1 MVIDSAMNG
10 EVFTA
15 YAETLLAPMLNPG
28 SDIDADLA
36 AAHHNGDRAVARHE
50 PEDFAPYRIG
60 DGALAGFLDRAQQL
74 ERDMQGVFLEAGELR
89 LPGGRSCP
97 SPAPAPARAEEL
109 RRAEMNARSRAGSLK
124 SQLDKNRNKLKAAV
138 EETKEVR
145 RAAKNAL
152 FYQAE
157 VARLEK
163 LLSQAGVESSRRG
176 TIMSLRMEVFRLR
189 EALQASQARKDTTAP
204 SSGEKDKPPKA
215 APTPKTGKDTVGPLS
230 RENARLRKALE
241 RSQEQKDELVALR
254 RKVAALRRSKR
265 AAQASPPRASA
276 RLRKA
281 LERTRKQKDTIKAL
295 RGEVGSLNRETRRL
309 NRENGRLGRELE
321 PLQGL
326 KKTVRRLS
334 GEAKLLRGELAGYQ
348 DRMDLIA
355 LLTRRVDDLAI
366 ALRKSALEKEGL
378 EAKLA
383 ERPLLPAVFRRLR
396 DRDKAIA
403 SLRKAN
409 ERLGEKIRVPR
420 ARNARLEARIAK
432 LRTTRA
438 VLSKALYGSKSEK
451 QDKARS
457 ERKRG
462 QQRGAPGH
470 GRTQRPTLEEKEE
483 RHNPPQDARVCSCC
497 GKPYVANGELSSTV
511 IEIEVKA
518 HIRRIVRPRYRRG
531 CDCASSP
538 LEVAAPPV
546 PRLFPRTPCG
556 TTAWARILFERFA
569 CFRPLRRVA
578 AWMADQGLAI
588 APGTVAG
595 SVPRFLPLFEPLAKA
610 ILAHQN
616 EMAVRHGD
624 ETGWRIQSLS
634 ETGRSRR
641 AWLWISVS
649 AEAVYFLIDPSR
661 SAEVAMKLFGSVKG
675 IVFLVCDRYTAY
687 GKMARELD
695 GKVILCWC
703 WVHQRRDFIECAAG
717 QAKLTQWCREWI
729 ERIASVYRLN
739 EARLEHYDPG
749 LERPAPEFGAAQSEL
764 KKAVDGLFAHAEAEL
779 ARLPVKAREGKAL
792 RSLLKHR
799 EGLSVFVGKPQVPM
813 DNNAAE
819 RGLRGAV
826 IGRRLSFGSDSEKGA
841 DFTAIMYSVVST
853 LSMHGID
860 VLRWLE
866 AWLAACAEN
875 GRKPPDDLS
884 PWLPWSMSEARK
896 REFMAPG

>member
-1 MVIDSAMNG
+1 MAMRDEDFG
-10 EVFTA
+10 AGLTPVEA
-15 YAETLLAPMLNPG
+15 EDGLWSPPMAAPARGPRDWQSLYEEAHARAETERARA
-28 SDIDADLA
+28 DAA
-36 AAHHNGDRAVARHE
+36 E
-50 PEDFAPYRIG
+50 
-60 DGALAGFLDRAQQL
+60 
-74 ERDMQGVFLEAGELR
+74 
-89 LPGGRSCP
+89 
-97 SPAPAPARAEEL
+97 ARAEEL
-109 RRAEMNARSRAGSLK
+109 RRAEMVARSRAGSLK

-163 LLSQAGVESSRRG
+163 LLSQAGVESSKRS

-189 EALQASQARKDTTAP
+189 EALQASQARKDTTVP

-241 RSQEQKDELVALR
+241 RSQEQKDEFVALR

-295 RGEVGSLNRETRRL
+295 RGEVGSLSRETRRL

-334 GEAKLLRGELAGYQ
+334 DEAKLLRGELAGYHDQ
-348 DRMDLIA
+348 MDLIA
-355 LLTRRVDDLAI
+355 LLTRRVNYLAI
-366 ALRKSALEKEGL
+366 ALRKSAIEKEGL
-378 EAKLA
+378 EAELA

-396 DRDKAIA
+396 DRDKTIA

-409 ERLGEKIRVPR
+409 ERLGKKIKVLR
-420 ARNARLEARIAK
+420 ALNARLEARIAK

-470 GRTQRPTLEEKEE
+470 SRTQRPTLEEKEE
-483 RHNPPQDARVCSCC
+483 RHSPPQDARVCSCC

-518 HIRRIVRPRYRRG
+518 HIRRIVRLRYRRG

-546 PRLFPRTPCG
+546 PRLFPRTPYG
-556 TTAWARILFERFA
+556 TTVWARILFERFA

-578 AWMADQGLAI
+578 AWLTDQGLAI

-610 ILAHQN
+610 ILAHQS
-616 EMAVRHGD
+616 D
-624 ETGWRIQSLS
+624 EPPTERWRVAP
-634 ETGRSRR
+634 RR
-641 AWLWISVS
+641 
-649 AEAVYFLIDPSR
+649 D
-661 SAEVAMKLFGSVKG
+661 EVAPDGRLKAPPPDGGMQMSSKRRRFSGELKAKVALDAAALAAQRPSGSVDLEVFSKG
-675 IVFLVCDRYTAY
+675 AERRVRDHEGEVRDLHAKIGELIV
-687 GKMARELD
+687 E
-695 GKVILCWC
+695 
-703 WVHQRRDFIECAAG
+703 RDF
-717 QAKLTQWCREWI
+717 
-729 ERIASVYRLN
+729 
-739 EARLEHYDPG
+739 
-749 LERPAPEFGAAQSEL
+749 
-764 KKAVDGLFAHAEAEL
+764 
-779 ARLPVKAREGKAL
+779 
-792 RSLLKHR
+792 
-799 EGLSVFVGKPQVPM
+799 LSRV
-813 DNNAAE
+813 
-819 RGLRGAV
+819 
-826 IGRRLSFGSDSEKGA
+826 
-841 DFTAIMYSVVST
+841 
-853 LSMHGID
+853 
-860 VLRWLE
+860 
-866 AWLAACAEN
+866 
-875 GRKPPDDLS
+875 
-884 PWLPWSMSEARK
+884 
-896 REFMAPG
+896 